1 MSRKRREGEEMK
13 GSKWRHGVWRMASL
27 NKVEYYGMAYGVRV
41 VVGRGSCCLLTRASK
56 DSTSKKTIF

>member
-41 VVGRGSCCLLTRASK
+41 VVGRGSSYVVC
-56 DSTSKKTIF
+56 